1 MKENKLL
8 SNTIMLY
15 ILTFSNYFFSFVTVP
30 YQTRVLG
37 KEIYGNLGF
46 ATSFMG
52 YFQLIL
58 DFGFLLSATQEV
70 AEHRKDKKKLESIL
84 TCVTCCKVILICATG
99 LILSILCLTVQR
111 FRVDIR
117 LYILYYLAIAINS
130 FIPDYLYR
138 GLEEMKV
145 ITIRTVLIKFFFTAM
160 IFVCLKEKSQYYYV
174 PLLTLIGN
182 IGAVIGVYIHIKRR
196 IGLNFCRVTFKDIWE
211 SLKKSSFFFYS
222 RIASTFYSVTNTF
235 ILGLIYGNNSGV
247 VGLFSASDKLITTG
261 KQGITPITD
270 SLYPYMIRKKDF
282 KLVKK
287 LLLIFM
293 PIITVGCLLG
303 GMIAEPLCAVL
314 FGEEFRDAGKYLRL
328 LLPALWCAFP
338 AMVFGF
344 PVLSPMGLEKYANW
358 SNIFGAIIQII
369 QLVIVAIFGK
379 ITVESVCI
387 VTCITEIA
395 TLIFRVSVVYKH
407 RNGMGKL
414 EMGAD
419 QTEL

>member
-1 MKENKLL
+1 MKKNKLL

-15 ILTFSNYFFSFVTVP
+15 ILTFSNYLFSFITVP

-52 YFQLIL
+52 YFQLVL

-70 AEHRKDKKKLESIL
+70 AEYRNDKKKLENIL
-84 TCVTCCKVILICATG
+84 TCVTCCKLILIC
-99 LILSILCLTVQR
+99 LSGAVLSVLCLTVNR
-111 FRVDIR
+111 FRVDVR
-117 LYILYYLAIAINS
+117 LYVLYFFAVAINS

-160 IFVCLKEKSQYYYV
+160 IFVCLKEKSQYYFV

-182 IGAVIGVYIHIKRR
+182 TGAVIGVYIHIKRK
-196 IGLNFCRVTFKDIWE
+196 IGLSFCRVTVKEILH

-222 RIASTFYSVTNTF
+222 RIASTIYSVTNTF
-235 ILGLIYGNNSGV
+235 ILGFVYGNNSGV
-247 VGLFSASDKLITTG
+247 VGLFSASDKLISTG
-261 KQGITPITD
+261 KQGVTPITD
-270 SLYPYMIRKKDF
+270 SLYPYMIRKRDF

-287 LLLIFM
+287 LLAIFM
-293 PIITVGCLLG
+293 PIITAGCIVVGI
-303 GMIAEPLCAVL
+303 IAEPLCALL
-314 FGEEFRDAGKYLRL
+314 FGEEFRDAGRYLRL

-338 AMVFGF
+338 GMVFGF
-344 PVLSPMGLEKYANW
+344 PVLSPMGLAKYANW
-358 SNIFGAIIQII
+358 SNIFGAIVQIV

-379 ITVESVCI
+379 ITAENVCI
-387 VTCITEIA
+387 ITCITEIS
-395 TLIFRVSVVYKH
+395 TLIFRISVVYKY
-407 RNGMGKL
+407 RKL
-414 EMGAD
+414 MKPSQLEG
-419 QTEL
+419 E